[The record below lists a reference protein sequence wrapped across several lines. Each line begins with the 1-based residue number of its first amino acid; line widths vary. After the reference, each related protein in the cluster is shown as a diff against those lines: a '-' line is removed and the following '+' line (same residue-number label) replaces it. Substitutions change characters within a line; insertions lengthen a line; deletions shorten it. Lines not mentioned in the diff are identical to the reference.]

1 MELIYFISGVLTVG
15 TVYGVLLLRKVKSSY
30 DEVLEESSRL
40 YSLTQMTQDEIS
52 GKFDSVRGQLIEVL
66 DNNEKLGKQM
76 SDDAYAGNTE
86 LNQRITDLS
95 KTFNQQGNNN
105 KKLFDVA
112 DSQFRKINSDIQ
124 ILNGALKRFQ
134 DDPDLKARY

>member
-52 GKFDSVRGQLIEVL
+52 GKFDSVREQLIEVL

>member
-30 DEVLEESSRL
+30 DELLEESSRL
-40 YSLTQMTQDEIS
+40 YSLTQMTQEEIA
-52 GKFDSVRGQLIEVL
+52 GKFDNVRGQLVEVL

-86 LNQRITDLS
+86 LNERITELV
-95 KTFNQQGNNN
+95 KTFNTQGLSN

-124 ILNGALKRFQ
+124 VLNNALKRFQ